1 MPDRS
6 AVAKVVQRDPAVLPD
21 SLALPALTLDRMRRA
36 GLFDTIARALPLSR
50 RGGFTAPAV
59 TAAILT
65 YMLSGVQTGLR
76 PFFETL
82 DLKLRRQL
90 AAAAGLRRIPT
101 AASISRC
108 LLGLTHDAVREGIR
122 RVLTAPVEGLD
133 IFHHPAVHHLDA
145 NGGAW
150 HVVDIDPTVKA
161 YRQRDLPEGD
171 DLPPAQRRAPG
182 EPGYTGRHRGE
193 HRIRAVPAI
202 HDGTGVWLGL
212 QVLPKEGSILDV
224 TSSLVDDSVRVL
236 GGHNIPTTQVI
247 FRGDGEFGSAAVM
260 ETFSR
265 RGVHFVVRISRY
277 NLIRRE
283 AVQATLSKARWHKV
297 RPGESG
303 VPRQATDLGYF
314 TLVGSTEGQPQVRV
328 RIVATRI
335 RLRREEAQD
344 DKTGHGIQMGSYRIE
359 LFATSLDAVCWP
371 APDVAELYM
380 GRSVIENRLAQEDH
394 EFGLGRTFS
403 QNPAGQEW
411 AWGIGLFAWNEQIA
425 TGWRLKPP
433 EVTARQQQRR
443 GDDAGE
449 VWDCGAVASLEDRT
463 SPLINQGPD
472 VQTTATETPPS
483 VSAAPEVAEVPTQN
497 ASEPAAP
504 APTPSK
510 AFKLLAHVL
519 NRSFG
524 GMAPGW
530 SVDLQ
535 AGFVRCPEGQ
545 RLKPYN
551 VATPESGRPRLSVR
565 SDANA
570 CVGCPR
576 RGACFPA
583 DRTGPYK
590 QITRAI
596 STTEMKACAQAIA
609 EMRPKMPAPRPR
621 PPTRRHEGRV
631 QRKDLPGPSYTP
643 PDQSRPGPWWA
654 ERPQFVPTEA
664 RRRARTIPI
673 GCVVRIEISA
683 ILPMERPRADIARD
697 RARRAHRRRT
707 FAEMEAGN
715 RLDGAGSV
723 RLTLGPRR
731 KV

>member
-1 MPDRS
+1 MPHRS

-21 SLALPALTLDRMRRA
+21 PLALPALTLDRLRGA

-108 LLGLTHDAVREGIR
+108 LHGLTHDAVREGIR
-122 RVLTAPVEGLD
+122 GVLTAPVEGLD

-171 DLPPAQRRAPG
+171 GLPPAERRAPG

-193 HRIRAVPAI
+193 IRIRAVPAI

-236 GGHNIPTTQVI
+236 GAHNVPTAWVI

-260 ETFSR
+260 EAISKR
-265 RGVHFVVRISRY
+265 DAHFLVRISRY
-277 NLIRRE
+277 KLIHRE
-283 AVQATLSKARWHKV
+283 EVQATLSKARWHPV

-314 TLVGSTEGQPQVRV
+314 TLVGSTEGRPQVRV

-335 RLRREEAQD
+335 RLRRDEAQD
-344 DKTGHGIQMGSYRIE
+344 DKTGHGIRMGSYRIE

-371 APDVAELYM
+371 APDIAELYM

-411 AWGIGLFAWNEQIA
+411 AWGVGLFAWNEQIC
-425 TGWRLKPP
+425 TGWRLNPP
-433 EVTARQQQRR
+433 KVTARQQQRR

-449 VWDCGAVASLEDRT
+449 IWDGGAVASSGGRSSIQNPVTRT
-463 SPLINQGPD
+463 
-472 VQTTATETPPS
+472 TTTQTPPS
-483 VSAAPEVAEVPTQN
+483 VPVPPEVPKVPTQN
-497 ASEPAAP
+497 ASEPAAAEP
-504 APTPSK
+504 ATTASK
-510 AFKLLAHVL
+510 AFKLLVRVL
-519 NRSFG
+519 ARSFKA
-524 GMAPGW
+524 MEPGW

-535 AGFVRCPEGQ
+535 MGFVRCPEGQ

-570 CVGCPR
+570 CVGCLR

-590 QITRAI
+590 QMTRAI
-596 STTEMKACAQAIA
+596 SPTEMKACAQAIA

-621 PPTRRHEGRV
+621 PPARLNEGRV
-631 QRKDLPGPSYTP
+631 QTKDLPGPSYTP
-643 PDQSRPGPWWA
+643 PDQSPPGAWWA

-664 RRRARTIPI
+664 RRRARRLPR

-683 ILPMERPRADIARD
+683 ILPLERQRSDIARD

-707 FAEMEAGN
+707 YAEMEARN
-715 RLDGAGSV
+715 RLDDGIGD
-723 RLTLGPRR
+723 RLTVGPRG
-731 KV
+731 KA